1 MEDNRVKVRIYG
13 QDYIIS
19 GERDEETIRQIAAY
33 VDSRIREVS
42 KYFSGNVQG
51 SLAVLA
57 AVNITD
63 ELFETREKI
72 AALTEAK
79 EQVEKDAQHY
89 LKMWDEAKKSFMQYK
104 EEAANAAAEK
114 QKSEE
119 KYRQLEEKCSEF
131 ESSFFDIQM
140 ENIRLKS
147 ELEKSRKT
155 NE

>member
-19 GERDEETIRQIAAY
+19 GERDEETIREIADY
-33 VDSRIREVS
+33 VDSSIREVS

-63 ELFETREKI
+63 ELFETREEI
-72 AALTEAK
+72 AALTAAK
-79 EQVEKDAQHY
+79 EQAHEDAQHY

-104 EEAANAAAEK
+104 DEAAAAAVEK
-114 QKSEE
+114 QKCEE
-119 KYRQLEEKCSEF
+119 KYRLLEEKCSEF

-147 ELEKSRKT
+147 ELEKSRKQD
-155 NE
+155 E

>member
-19 GERDEETIRQIAAY
+19 GERDEETIREIADY
-33 VDSRIREVS
+33 VDSSIREVS

-57 AVNITD
+57 AVNIAD

-72 AALTEAK
+72 AALTAAK
-79 EQVEKDAQHY
+79 EQASEDAQHY

-104 EEAANAAAEK
+104 DEAAAAAVEK
-114 QKSEE
+114 QKCE
-119 KYRQLEEKCSEF
+119 
-131 ESSFFDIQM
+131 
-140 ENIRLKS
+140 
-147 ELEKSRKT
+147 
-155 NE
+155 

>member
-19 GERDEETIRQIAAY
+19 GERDEEIIRQIASY
-33 VDSRIREVS
+33 VDGRIREVS

-51 SLAVLA
+51 SLAILA

-79 EQVEKDAQHY
+79 DQVEKDAQHY

-104 EEAANAAAEK
+104 EEAANAAAER
-114 QKSEE
+114 QKCEE

>member
-19 GERDEETIRQIAAY
+19 GERDEETIRQIASY

>member
-19 GERDEETIRQIAAY
+19 GERDEKTISQIAAY

-72 AALTEAK
+72 AELTEAK
-79 EQVEKDAQHY
+79 QQVEKDAQHY

-104 EEAANAAAEK
+104 EEAAKSADERK
-114 QKSEE
+114 ESEE
-119 KYRQLEEKCSEF
+119 KYRRLEAKCSEF
-131 ESSFFDIQM
+131 ENSYFDLQM
-140 ENIRLKS
+140 ENVQLKN
-147 ELEKSRKT
+147 ELEKLQR
-155 NE
+155 NP

>member
-19 GERDEETIRQIAAY
+19 GERDEETIREIA
-33 VDSRIREVS
+33 
-42 KYFSGNVQG
+42 
-51 SLAVLA
+51 
-57 AVNITD
+57 D

-72 AALTEAK
+72 AALTAAK
-79 EQVEKDAQHY
+79 EQANEDAQHY

-104 EEAANAAAEK
+104 DEAAAAAAEK
-114 QKSEE
+114 QKCEE
-119 KYRQLEEKCSEF
+119 KYRLLEEKCSEF

-147 ELEKSRKT
+147 ELEKSRKQD
-155 NE
+155 E

>member
-19 GERDEETIRQIAAY
+19 GERDEKTISQIAAY

-72 AALTEAK
+72 AELTEAK
-79 EQVEKDAQHY
+79 QQVEKDAQHY

-104 EEAANAAAEK
+104 EEAAAAAAEK
-114 QKSEE
+114 QKCEE
-119 KYRQLEEKCSEF
+119 KYRQLEKKCSEF

>member
-1 MEDNRVKVRIYG
+1 MDG
-13 QDYIIS
+13 
-19 GERDEETIRQIAAY
+19 
-33 VDSRIREVS
+33 RIREVS

-79 EQVEKDAQHY
+79 DQVEKDAQHY

-104 EEAANAAAEK
+104 EEAANAAAER
-114 QKSEE
+114 QKCEE

>member
-19 GERDEETIRQIAAY
+19 GERDEETIREIAAF
-33 VDSRIREVS
+33 VDSSIREVS
-42 KYFSGNVQG
+42 KYFSGNAQG

-72 AALTEAK
+72 AALTAAR
-79 EQVEKDAQHY
+79 EQAGEDAQHY

-104 EEAANAAAEK
+104 EEAAAAAAEK
-114 QKSEE
+114 HRCEE

-147 ELEKSRKT
+147 ELEKSRK
-155 NE
+155 NDE

>member
-19 GERDEETIRQIAAY
+19 GERDEEIIRQIASY
-33 VDSRIREVS
+33 VDGRIREVS

-79 EQVEKDAQHY
+79 DQVEKDAQHY

-104 EEAANAAAEK
+104 EEAANAAAER
-114 QKSEE
+114 QKCEE

-131 ESSFFDIQM
+131 ESSFFALQM
-140 ENIRLKS
+140 ENIRLTS